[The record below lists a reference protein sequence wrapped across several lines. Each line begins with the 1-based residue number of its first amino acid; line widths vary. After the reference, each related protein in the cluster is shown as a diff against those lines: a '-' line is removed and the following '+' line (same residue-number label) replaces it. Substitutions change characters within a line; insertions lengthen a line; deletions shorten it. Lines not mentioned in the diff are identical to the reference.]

1 LRNPV
6 CADKEEFKMT
16 NTTTDAVIDLI
27 KPRALRSEADHPQLL
42 TIAEIVLSSTFNF
55 RSNLG

>member
-1 LRNPV
+1 
-6 CADKEEFKMT
+6 MT